1 MDADKSVKFILF
13 SLTAL
18 LLSSD
23 ISGGL
28 SLHLLTTPIATVFML
43 SITTV
48 FLPDFPRKILQFLFG
63 EIVILLCL
71 ADVYCQIFFQSPIN
85 PQLFSVVINTDA
97 RETSEFVATFINYS
111 VFLKCRIDL
120 LILLSLFLPLSY
132 LPKIDKLFNSWIF
145 NNLSKII
152 IGFVIAFSII
162 YEIRPFYRY
171 TQLFSSKNDIQET
184 EGLIF
189 RQYHREMSTPLHR
202 VVFAYHSSE
211 QAKKAL
217 EGIIK
222 TTFNAKIDSCT
233 HKSPHIVLIIGESYN
248 KHHSLL
254 YGYPLPTTP
263 LQQKRHE
270 NGELFVFKDVITPW
284 NITSNALLDIF
295 SLWEYGSNKK
305 ISEYP
310 LFPVLFREAGY
321 EVSLFSNQLVIRGF
335 SKGITNQSGN
345 YFLADRQLS
354 DAIFDYRNRHKSEF
368 DMGLVRQVANYHNDT
383 CRKQYSLDIIH
394 LMGQHFEYEKR
405 YPKEEALFTENVYI
419 NRNISDEAKR
429 TVMHYDN
436 ATFYNDKVLDSII
449 AIYENEESIVIFVS
463 DHGEEVFDNLQVS
476 GRLYQEPTFAQAQQ
490 EFEVP
495 MWIWCSDSYR
505 QNHHDIVENIVNS
518 LEKSFMTDGMPQILL
533 NLAGISCTWNDDSR
547 NLLSPDY
554 QCKTRIIN
562 GCVNYDSRDAIL

>member
-13 SLTAL
+13 SLTAC

-28 SLHLLTTPIATVFML
+28 SLHLLTAPV
-43 SITTV
+43 TTV
-48 FLPDFPRKILQFLFG
+48 FLLSIITVFLPNFLRKILQLLLG

-97 RETSEFVATFINYS
+97 RETSEFFATFVNYS
-111 VFLKCRIDL
+111 VFLKWRIDI
-120 LILLSLFLPLSY
+120 LILLALFLPISY
-132 LPKIDKLFNSWIF
+132 IPKFDKTFHSLKL
-145 NNLSKII
+145 NNLSIII
-152 IGFVIAFSII
+152 IGFVIAFSVIF
-162 YEIRPFYRY
+162 EIGPFYRY
-171 TQLFSSKNDIQET
+171 AQLFSSKNDIQET

-217 EGIIK
+217 EGIIE
-222 TTFNAKIDSCT
+222 TTVNAKIDGCT

-248 KHHSLL
+248 KRHSSL
-254 YGYPLPTTP
+254 YGYTLPTTP
-263 LQQKRHE
+263 LQQKRLE
-270 NGELFVFKDVITPW
+270 NGELFVFKDVVTPW

-295 SLWEYGSNKK
+295 SLWEYGSRQK

-310 LFPVLFREAGY
+310 LFPMLFREAGY
-321 EVSLFSNQLVIRGF
+321 EVSLFSNQIVVRGF
-335 SKGITNQSGN
+335 SKGTTNQSGN
-345 YFLADRQLS
+345 YFLANRQLS
-354 DAIFDYRNRHKSEF
+354 DAIFDHRNRHKSEF
-368 DMGLVRQVANYHNDT
+368 DMELVLQVVHYHNDT

-394 LMGQHFEYEKR
+394 LMGQHFDYENR
-405 YPKEEALFTENVYI
+405 YPKNEAQFTDNDYV
-419 NRNISDEAKR
+419 NRNISDEAKK

-449 AIYENEESIVIFVS
+449 SIYENEESIVIFVS

-476 GRLYQEPTFAQAQQ
+476 GRLHQKPTFAQAQQ

-505 QNHHDIVENIVNS
+505 LNHHNIVESIVNS
-518 LEKSFMTDGMPQILL
+518 LEKPFMTDGMPQILL
-533 NLAGISCTWNDDSR
+533 YLSGISSTWNDDSR

-554 QCKTRIIN
+554 QCKTRIIS
-562 GCVNYDSRDAIL
+562 GCADYDRLK

>member
-1 MDADKSVKFILF
+1 MDTDKSVKFTLF
-13 SLTAL
+13 SLTAF

-23 ISGGL
+23 LSGGL
-28 SLHLLTTPIATVFML
+28 SLHLLTAP
-43 SITTV
+43 ITTV
-48 FLPDFPRKILQFLFG
+48 FLLSIITVFLPSFPRKILQFLLG
-63 EIVILLCL
+63 EILILLCL
-71 ADVYCQIFFQSPIN
+71 VDVYCQIFFHSPIN

-97 RETSEFVATFINYS
+97 HETSEFFATFVNYS
-111 VFLKCRIDL
+111 VFLKWRIDL
-120 LILLSLFLPLSY
+120 LILLALFLPISY
-132 LPKIDKLFNSWIF
+132 LPKIDKIFNSLKF

-162 YEIRPFYRY
+162 FEIRPFYRY
-171 TQLFSSKNDIQET
+171 AQLFSSKNDIQET

-202 VVFAYHSSE
+202 VVFAYHSSG
-211 QAKKAL
+211 QAKKTL
-217 EGIIK
+217 EGIIE
-222 TTFNAKIDSCT
+222 TTYNAKIDGCT

-248 KHHSLL
+248 KHHSSL

-263 LQQKRHE
+263 LQQKRHD
-270 NGELFVFKDVITPW
+270 NGELFVFKDVVTPW
-284 NITSNALLDIF
+284 NITSNALLNIF
-295 SLWEYGSNKK
+295 SLWEYGSYKK

-321 EVSLFSNQLVIRGF
+321 EVSLFSNQIVVRGF
-335 SKGITNQSGN
+335 SKGTTNQSGN
-345 YFLADRQLS
+345 YFLANRQLS

-405 YPKEEALFTENVYI
+405 YPKNETQFTDNEYV
-419 NRNISDEAKR
+419 NRNISNEAKR

-436 ATFYNDKVLDSII
+436 ATFYNDRVLDSII
-449 AIYENEESIVIFVS
+449 AIYENEEAIVVFVS

-476 GRLYQEPTFAQAQQ
+476 GRLHQEPTFAQAQQ

-505 QNHHDIVENIVNS
+505 LNHHDIVESIVNS
-518 LEKSFMTDGMPQILL
+518 LEKPFMTDGMPQILL
-533 NLAGISCTWNDDSR
+533 YLAGISGTWNDDIH
-547 NLLSPDY
+547 NILSPDY
-554 QCKTRIIN
+554 QCKIRIIS
-562 GCVNYDSRDAIL
+562 GCANYDRLNQ